1 MLMLPRMAALDTSE
15 RDALFDVLGLHLT
28 GCPWPRSGGTEAPG
42 GSWLILIT
50 QWSRPAG
57 KCYLRRGRIALV
69 CWPPCQS
76 ILVQRCR
83 EILIHSFCFSSR
95 DGRNT
100 LLGSGCVGPCGVC
113 SQSGAVQHH
122 LVHAILGP
130 WQSTGFLPNRIKPTL
145 ML

>member
-76 ILVQRCR
+76 LLVQRCR
-83 EILIHSFCFSSR
+83 EYSSIRSASRRGMVGTHCWEAGVLDRAEYVLSLGQCNTILYM
-95 DGRNT
+95 
-100 LLGSGCVGPCGVC
+100 PY
-113 SQSGAVQHH
+113 
-122 LVHAILGP
+122 
-130 WQSTGFLPNRIKPTL
+130 
-145 ML
+145 